1 MTRIKSSLVFTSML
15 SMAALFAGAAQ
26 AADLTIIS
34 FGGAIQK
41 AQRASY
47 YEPFE
52 KTGAAKIVAG
62 EYNGDMAKIKAMVD
76 TGYVTWDLVE
86 MDGNSLARSCE
97 EGLIEKLDWS
107 KIPSK
112 KDLMPE
118 AVSECGAGTLVW
130 SAGIAYNADKLT
142 TAPTSWADFWD
153 LEKFPG
159 KRGLRKSAVHTLEFA
174 LLADG
179 VPKDQVYSVL
189 NTPAGVERA
198 FKKLDQI
205 KPSIQWWEAGAQPQ
219 QWLAAGDVVMTSA
232 YNGRIKDAQREGMN
246 LKLVWNQSL
255 FDLDH
260 WAIIRGSK
268 NKALAQQFIE
278 FASNTANQKVFA
290 GEIAYGPTNM
300 PAVQSLS
307 PEVTADLPT
316 APANLEQ
323 ALATNNEFWLDHAED
338 LEERFNAWAAR

>member
-1 MTRIKSSLVFTSML
+1 MTTIKYKLVFASML
-15 SMAALFAGAAQ
+15 SIATVFTVSAQ

-41 AQRASY
+41 AQRTSY
-47 YEPFE
+47 YGPFE
-52 KTGAAKIVAG
+52 KTGAAKVIAG
-62 EYNGDMAKIKAMVD
+62 EYNGDLANIKVMSD
-76 TGYVTWDLVE
+76 TGHVTWDLVE

-97 EGLIEKLDWS
+97 EGLIEKLDWA

-142 TAPTSWADFWD
+142 TAPNSWADFWD
-153 LEKFPG
+153 LKKFPG

-179 VPKDQVYSVL
+179 VPKDQVYAVL
-189 NTPAGVERA
+189 STPAGVERA
-198 FKKLDQI
+198 FKKLDEI

-219 QWLAAGDVVMTSA
+219 QWLVSGDVVMSSA
-232 YNGRIKDAQREGMN
+232 YNGRIKDAQREGVN

-260 WAIIRGSK
+260 WAIVRGSK
-268 NKALAQQFIE
+268 NKELAQQFIE
-278 FASNTANQKVFA
+278 FASNSTNQEAFA
-290 GEIAYGPTNM
+290 KEIAYGPTNTV
-300 PAVQSLS
+300 AVQNLS
-307 PEVTADLPT
+307 PETTADLPT
-316 APANLEQ
+316 DPANLKL
-323 ALATNNEFWLDHAED
+323 ALATNNDFWLDHAEE
-338 LEERFNAWAAR
+338 LEVRFNAWVAR